1 MASRTPSAPSS
12 APVRGDR
19 PERTGRPAR
28 TGTPEPAGDEAGSAG
43 RTVATGEPGGTGG
56 PGRTGRPRRRLS
68 VDERREQLIAVALE
82 LFSHRPPE
90 EVSIDDIA
98 AAAGASRPLVYHYFP
113 GKQAI
118 YEESLRRAGREL
130 SARFE
135 EPADGPLSER
145 LYRVMG
151 RYLDFVQSHGPG
163 FAALLRGGSVTAS
176 TNTSAVIDEVRK
188 AAHEQIL
195 GHLALPSPSPGL
207 RLTVRAWIANAEITS
222 LEWLAD
228 RSVPLE
234 ELQLHLV
241 QEFVASLTLTA
252 AREPALAAEL
262 AGFFAGERP
271 DGPTGK
277 LVRDLAGLLAVPG
290 LADTLAVLAAP
301 PVPDEAP
308 EEPRERL

>member
-1 MASRTPSAPSS
+1 MASRTPSPTADRAARTS
-12 APVRGDR
+12 APDR
-19 PERTGRPAR
+19 AA
-28 TGTPEPAGDEAGSAG
+28 AGA
-43 RTVATGEPGGTGG
+43 
-56 PGRTGRPRRRLS
+56 RPRRRLS

-82 LFSHRPPE
+82 LFSRRPPE

-113 GKQAI
+113 GKQAL
-118 YEESLRRAGREL
+118 YEESLRRAGQEL

-135 EPADGPLSER
+135 EPMEGPLSER

-163 FAALLRGGSVTAS
+163 FAALLRGGSVAAS
-176 TNTSAVIDEVRK
+176 AGTSAVIDEVRR
-188 AAHEQIL
+188 AAQEQIL
-195 GHLALPSPSPGL
+195 AHLALPSPSAGL

-222 LEWLAD
+222 LEWLGE

-262 AGFFAGERP
+262 GSFFADERP
-271 DGPTGK
+271 EGPTGR
-277 LVRDLAGLLAVPG
+277 LVQDLAGLLAVPG
-290 LADTLAVLAAP
+290 ILDAVTALATGTPGEPAAGT
-301 PVPDEAP
+301 ATG
-308 EEPRERL
+308 

>member
-1 MASRTPSAPSS
+1 MVSRTPSATPPS
-12 APVRGDR
+12 ARADRG
-19 PERTGRPAR
+19 PA
-28 TGTPEPAGDEAGSAG
+28 AGKATAAAAGKAAG
-43 RTVATGEPGGTGG
+43 KAAARADKGGD
-56 PGRTGRPRRRLS
+56 RPRRRLS

-82 LFSHRPPE
+82 LFSRRPPE

-113 GKQAI
+113 GKQAL

-130 SARFE
+130 AARFE
-135 EPADGPLSER
+135 EPAEGPLSER

-163 FAALLRGGSVTAS
+163 FAALLRGGSVAAS
-176 TNTSAVIDEVRK
+176 AGTSAVIDEVRQ

-195 GHLALPSPSPGL
+195 SHLAVPSPSAGL

-222 LEWLAD
+222 LEWLAE
-228 RSVPLE
+228 RSLPLE
-234 ELQLHLV
+234 RLQLQLV

-252 AREPALAAEL
+252 AREPALAVEM

-271 DGPTGK
+271 DGPTGR
-277 LVRDLAGLLAVPG
+277 LVRDLAGLFTVPGIAEAVTALAVVPPP
-290 LADTLAVLAAP
+290 AP
-301 PVPDEAP
+301 PEPAAEPGPAGPDPA
-308 EEPRERL
+308 

>member
-1 MASRTPSAPSS
+1 MASRTPSPTA
-12 APVRGDR
+12 DR
-19 PERTGRPAR
+19 AAR
-28 TGTPEPAGDEAGSAG
+28 TAAA
-43 RTVATGEPGGTGG
+43 
-56 PGRTGRPRRRLS
+56 PGRGAAGERPRRRLS

-82 LFSHRPPE
+82 LFSRRPPE

-113 GKQAI
+113 GKQAL
-118 YEESLRRAGREL
+118 YEASLRRAGREL

-135 EPADGPLSER
+135 EPMEGPLSER

-163 FAALLRGGSVTAS
+163 FAALLRGGSVAAS
-176 TNTSAVIDEVRK
+176 AGTSAVIDEVRR
-188 AAHEQIL
+188 AAHDQIL
-195 GHLALPSPSPGL
+195 AHLAVPAPSPGL

-222 LEWLAD
+222 LEWLAE

-252 AREPALAAEL
+252 AREPALASEL
-262 AGFFAGERP
+262 ASFFADERP
-271 DGPTGK
+271 DGPSGR
-277 LVRDLAGLLAVPG
+277 LVQDLAALFTVPG
-290 LADTLAVLAAP
+290 ILDAVTALATGAPTPAGPASAGQAPAGPASALVDEPSAQATAGSADTA
-301 PVPDEAP
+301 DE
-308 EEPRERL
+308 

>member
-1 MASRTPSAPSS
+1 MASRTPSAPSP
-12 APVRGDR
+12 APAQGDR
-19 PERTGRPAR
+19 PERTEKTAQ
-28 TGTPEPAGDEAGSAG
+28 T
-43 RTVATGEPGGTGG
+43 
-56 PGRTGRPRRRLS
+56 GRTGQTSRSGETSQTGRTRRRLS

-130 SARFE
+130 AARFE

-176 TNTSAVIDEVRK
+176 TNTSAVIDEVRQ
-188 AAHEQIL
+188 AAHDQIL

-228 RSVPLE
+228 RSVPLA

-271 DGPTGK
+271 DGPTGR

-290 LADTLAVLAAP
+290 VADALTALAAP
-301 PVPDEAP
+301 ASPPDEEDASDRP
-308 EEPRERL
+308 

>member
-1 MASRTPSAPSS
+1 MASRTPSPTADPAARTS
-12 APVRGDR
+12 ASA
-19 PERTGRPAR
+19 RPA
-28 TGTPEPAGDEAGSAG
+28 
-43 RTVATGEPGGTGG
+43 GE
-56 PGRTGRPRRRLS
+56 RPRRRLS

-82 LFSHRPPE
+82 LFSRRPPE

-113 GKQAI
+113 GKQAL

-135 EPADGPLSER
+135 EPMAGPLSER

-163 FAALLRGGSVTAS
+163 FAALLRGGSVAAS
-176 TNTSAVIDEVRK
+176 AGTSAVIDEVRR
-188 AAHEQIL
+188 AAQEQIL
-195 GHLALPSPSPGL
+195 AHLAIPAPSVGL

-222 LEWLAD
+222 LEWLTE

-241 QEFVASLTLTA
+241 QEFVAALTLTA

-262 AGFFAGERP
+262 ASFLTDERP
-271 DGPTGK
+271 DGPTGR
-277 LVRDLAGLLAVPG
+277 LVRDLAALFAVPG
-290 LADTLAVLAAP
+290 IVGAVTALAAP
-301 PVPDEAP
+301 DPAAGAAEAAGAAGSAGTAA
-308 EEPRERL
+308 E

>member
-1 MASRTPSAPSS
+1 MASRTPSPTTAR
-12 APVRGDR
+12 A
-19 PERTGRPAR
+19 ERTPAPDR
-28 TGTPEPAGDEAGSAG
+28 S
-43 RTVATGEPGGTGG
+43 
-56 PGRTGRPRRRLS
+56 PGRTADRNPDRTAAGERPRRRLS

-82 LFSHRPPE
+82 LFSRRPPE
-90 EVSIDDIA
+90 DVSIDDIA

-113 GKQAI
+113 GKQAL

-135 EPADGPLSER
+135 EPSDGPLSER

-163 FAALLRGGSVTAS
+163 FAALLRGGSVAAS
-176 TNTSAVIDEVRK
+176 PDTSAVIDEVRR
-188 AAHEQIL
+188 AAHDQIL
-195 GHLALPSPSPGL
+195 SHLAIPAPSPGL

-241 QEFVASLTLTA
+241 QEFVAALVLTA

-262 AGFFAGERP
+262 AGFLATERP
-271 DGPTGK
+271 DGPTGR
-277 LVRDLAGLLAVPG
+277 LVRELAALFTVPGMTEAVTDLA
-290 LADTLAVLAAP
+290 AAP
-301 PVPDEAP
+301 AGETSPQATEGSAAGPVG
-308 EEPRERL
+308 

>member
-1 MASRTPSAPSS
+1 MASRTPSPTA
-12 APVRGDR
+12 DR
-19 PERTGRPAR
+19 TAR
-28 TGTPEPAGDEAGSAG
+28 TAAASGRAAGE
-43 RTVATGEPGGTGG
+43 
-56 PGRTGRPRRRLS
+56 RPRRRLS

-82 LFSHRPPE
+82 LFSRRPPE

-113 GKQAI
+113 GKQAL
-118 YEESLRRAGREL
+118 YEASLRRAGREL

-135 EPADGPLSER
+135 EPMEGPLSER

-163 FAALLRGGSVTAS
+163 FAALLRGGSVAAS
-176 TNTSAVIDEVRK
+176 AGTSAVIDDVRR
-188 AAHEQIL
+188 AAHDQIL
-195 GHLALPSPSPGL
+195 AHLAIPAPSPGL

-222 LEWLAD
+222 LEWLAE

-262 AGFFAGERP
+262 SSFFADERP
-271 DGPTGK
+271 DGPTGR
-277 LVRDLAGLLAVPG
+277 LVQDLAGLFAVPDILDALTA
-290 LADTLAVLAAP
+290 LATDGPASAPVDEPSAQATEDWAAAS
-301 PVPDEAP
+301 DE
-308 EEPRERL
+308 

>member
-1 MASRTPSAPSS
+1 MASRTPSAPSPAS
-12 APVRGDR
+12 APARGDR
-19 PERTGRPAR
+19 PEPA
-28 TGTPEPAGDEAGSAG
+28 
-43 RTVATGEPGGTGG
+43 V
-56 PGRTGRPRRRLS
+56 RPRRRLS

-135 EPADGPLSER
+135 EPAEGPLSER

-188 AAHEQIL
+188 AAHDQIL

-241 QEFVASLTLTA
+241 QEFVAALTLTA

-262 AGFFAGERP
+262 AGFFADERP
-271 DGPTGK
+271 DGPTGR
-277 LVRDLAGLLAVPG
+277 LVRDLAGLLAVPSLADALTG
-290 LADTLAVLAAP
+290 LAAEPGPGPGPGPGPADDTGS
-301 PVPDEAP
+301 EAG
-308 EEPRERL
+308 

>member
-1 MASRTPSAPSS
+1 MASRTPSPTA
-12 APVRGDR
+12 DR
-19 PERTGRPAR
+19 AAR
-28 TGTPEPAGDEAGSAG
+28 TPAPDRAAAGA
-43 RTVATGEPGGTGG
+43 
-56 PGRTGRPRRRLS
+56 RPRRRLS

-82 LFSHRPPE
+82 LFSRRPPE

-113 GKQAI
+113 GKQAL

-135 EPADGPLSER
+135 EPMEGPLSER

-163 FAALLRGGSVTAS
+163 FAALLRGGSVAAS
-176 TNTSAVIDEVRK
+176 AGTSAVIDEVRR
-188 AAHEQIL
+188 AAQEQIL
-195 GHLALPSPSPGL
+195 AHLALPSPSAGL

-222 LEWLAD
+222 LEWLGE

-262 AGFFAGERP
+262 GSFFADERP
-271 DGPTGK
+271 EGPTGR

-290 LADTLAVLAAP
+290 ILDAVTALATGAPGEPAAGAVAG
-301 PVPDEAP
+301 
-308 EEPRERL
+308 